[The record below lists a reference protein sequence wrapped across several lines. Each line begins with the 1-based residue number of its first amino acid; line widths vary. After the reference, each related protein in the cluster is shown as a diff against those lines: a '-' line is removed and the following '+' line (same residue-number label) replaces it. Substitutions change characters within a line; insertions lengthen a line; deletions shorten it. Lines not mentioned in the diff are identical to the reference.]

1 MSRIGPRVAEETPP
15 AAGRSP
21 AAPTLCGS
29 RDRCVP
35 DPAESRKGNPP
46 PPAPAPAPRDT
57 PERDDDRVLKDPLR
71 FHRLMRNAEE
81 ACGVITIAAGAAA
94 GVDRRTLAR
103 LAKRGL
109 LVRHSPGLYRPAG
122 RKPSRRDDIVAAV
135 AATGGVASYES
146 AALWWGFEDTT
157 DSRTH
162 VTVSHLRR
170 PKSRENYV
178 VHTTT
183 RSLEK
188 ITTVREGVRVTTPV
202 QTLLD
207 LCARHEDDAVPRA
220 FLGHCLSH
228 RQISPSQLEHFL
240 RRQPQ
245 RAPGTRRLRAL
256 VHLTG
261 GGSVDS
267 SVELELLSLLA
278 KAGIP
283 APKSQFVVKHDGRF
297 VARVDNAW
305 PDCRVLLEIDG
316 YRYHSDP
323 RTFVNDRI
331 RQNALVT
338 AGYTVLRT
346 TPTEIRN
353 DGNSLCD
360 TVKRALMRRAA

>member
-1 MSRIGPRVAEETPP
+1 
-15 AAGRSP
+15 
-21 AAPTLCGS
+21 
-29 RDRCVP
+29 
-35 DPAESRKGNPP
+35 
-46 PPAPAPAPRDT
+46 
-57 PERDDDRVLKDPLR
+57 
-71 FHRLMRNAEE
+71 
-81 ACGVITIAAGAAA
+81 
-94 GVDRRTLAR
+94 
-103 LAKRGL
+103 
-109 LVRHSPGLYRPAG
+109 
-122 RKPSRRDDIVAAV
+122 
-135 AATGGVASYES
+135 
-146 AALWWGFEDTT
+146 
-157 DSRTH
+157 
-162 VTVSHLRR
+162 
-170 PKSRENYV
+170 
-178 VHTTT
+178 
-183 RSLEK
+183 
-188 ITTVREGVRVTTPV
+188 
-202 QTLLD
+202 
-207 LCARHEDDAVPRA
+207 
-220 FLGHCLSH
+220 
-228 RQISPSQLEHFL
+228 
-240 RRQPQ
+240 
-245 RAPGTRRLRAL
+245 
-256 VHLTG
+256 LTG